1 MSEFRL
7 EIVTPTKLMDEG
19 NVDYIRCPGLD
30 GSFGVMANHQNAI
43 IALGIGEI
51 KVIQNKKEH
60 YFATSGGFAE
70 IEKEK
75 VQLLVETVEHSGEID
90 SNRAEESLNRVKMR
104 KKDAKGELD
113 QARMDVSMT
122 RAVNRLKVSQR

>member
-1 MSEFRL
+1 MSEFHL
-7 EIVTPTKLMDEG
+7 EIVTPTKLIDEG

-51 KVIQNKKEH
+51 KVTQNKKEH

-75 VQLLVETVEHSGEID
+75 VQLLVETVERSGEIN

-122 RAVNRLKVSQR
+122 RAMNRLKVSQR

>member
-1 MSEFRL
+1 MSEFYL

-19 NVDYIRCPGLD
+19 NVGHIRCPGLD
-30 GSFGVMANHQNAI
+30 GSFGILANHQNAI
-43 IALGIGEI
+43 IALDIGEI
-51 KVIQNKKEH
+51 KVNQNKKEH

-75 VQLLVETVEHSGEID
+75 VQLLVETVERSGEIN

-104 KKDAKGELD
+104 KKDAKVELD

-122 RAVNRLKVSQR
+122 RAMNRLKVSQR

>member
-51 KVIQNKKEH
+51 KVTQNKKEH

-75 VQLLVETVEHSGEID
+75 VQLLVETVERSGEIN

>member
-1 MSEFRL
+1 MSKFRL
-7 EIVTPTKLMDEG
+7 EIVTPTKLMNEG

-51 KVIQNKKEH
+51 KVTQNKKEH

-75 VQLLVETVEHSGEID
+75 VQLLVETVERSGEIN

-122 RAVNRLKVSQR
+122 RAMNRLKVSQR

>member
-51 KVIQNKKEH
+51 KVTQNKKEH

-75 VQLLVETVEHSGEID
+75 VQLLVETVERSGEIN

-122 RAVNRLKVSQR
+122 RAMNRLKVSQR

>member
-51 KVIQNKKEH
+51 KVTQNKKEH

-113 QARMDVSMT
+113 QSRMDVSMT
-122 RAVNRLKVSQR
+122 RAINRLKVSQR

>member
-7 EIVTPTKLMDEG
+7 EIVTPTKLMEEG

-30 GSFGVMANHQNAI
+30 GSFGIMANHQNAI

-51 KVIQNKKEH
+51 KVTQNKKEH

-75 VQLLVETVEHSGEID
+75 VQLLVETVERSGEIN

>member
-51 KVIQNKKEH
+51 KVTQNKKEH

-75 VQLLVETVEHSGEID
+75 VQLLVETVERSGEID

-122 RAVNRLKVSQR
+122 RAMNRVKVSQR

>member
-51 KVIQNKKEH
+51 KVTQNKKEH

>member
-1 MSEFRL
+1 MSEFHL
-7 EIVTPTKLMDEG
+7 EIVTPTKLIDEG

-51 KVIQNKKEH
+51 KVTQNKKEH

-75 VQLLVETVEHSGEID
+75 VQLMVEPVEHSGEIA

>member
-1 MSEFRL
+1 MSKFRL

-51 KVIQNKKEH
+51 KVTQNKKEH

-75 VQLLVETVEHSGEID
+75 VQLLVETVERSEEIN

>member
-7 EIVTPTKLMDEG
+7 EIVTPTKLMDER

-51 KVIQNKKEH
+51 KVTQNKKEH

-75 VQLLVETVEHSGEID
+75 VQLLVETVERSGEID
-90 SNRAEESLNRVKMR
+90 SNRAEESLNRVKVR

-122 RAVNRLKVSQR
+122 RAMNRLKVSQR